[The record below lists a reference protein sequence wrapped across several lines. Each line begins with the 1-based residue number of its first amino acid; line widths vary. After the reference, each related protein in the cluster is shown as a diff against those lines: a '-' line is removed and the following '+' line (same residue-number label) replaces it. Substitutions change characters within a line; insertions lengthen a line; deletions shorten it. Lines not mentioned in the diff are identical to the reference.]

1 MSAPRRFPR
10 HSGGPAQRG
19 GQSGERLRVLLLCLT
34 SLFFAGAGYAPT
46 EGVQEVTASRSG
58 FDPSVIRAHKGETLH
73 LRLRS
78 RDQEHCFAVD
88 ALRVEKRI
96 VADRATSVDLTP
108 DRTGTF
114 PFYCCLE
121 SGAAL
126 DKETGKLVVAD

>member
-1 MSAPRRFPR
+1 LKLAPIAP
-10 HSGGPAQRG
+10 SRG
-19 GQSGERLRVLLLCLT
+19 RLLLLCLT

-46 EGVQEVTASRSG
+46 DGALEVTASRSG
-58 FDPSVIRAHKGETLH
+58 FDPAVIRAHRGETLH

-88 ALRVEKRI
+88 AFRVEKRI
-96 VADRATSVDLTP
+96 VADRATTVDVTP
-108 DRTGTF
+108 DRAGTF

-126 DKETGKLVVAD
+126 EKETGKLVVAD

>member
-1 MSAPRRFPR
+1 VNLVSSAP
-10 HSGGPAQRG
+10 SRG
-19 GQSGERLRVLLLCLT
+19 RLLLLCLT

-46 EGVQEVTASRSG
+46 DSAQEVTASRAG
-58 FDPSVIRAHKGETLH
+58 FDPAVIRAHKGEALH

-96 VADRATSVDLTP
+96 VADRVTTVDVTP
-108 DRTGTF
+108 DRVGTF

-121 SGAAL
+121 TGAARE
-126 DKETGKLVVAD
+126 KETGRLVVAD

>member
-1 MSAPRRFPR
+1 VNLVPSAP
-10 HSGGPAQRG
+10 SRG
-19 GQSGERLRVLLLCLT
+19 RLLLLCLT

-46 EGVQEVTASRSG
+46 DSAQEVTASRAG
-58 FDPSVIRAHKGETLH
+58 FDPAVIRAHKGEALH

-96 VADRATSVDLTP
+96 VADRVTTVDVTP
-108 DRTGTF
+108 DRVGTF

-121 SGAAL
+121 TGAARE
-126 DKETGKLVVAD
+126 KETGRLVVAD